1 MVINIT
7 GTRCLMRRRQT
18 ACRPGFD
25 CLLVAAVRLVIL
37 AWGIGLWQPTWL
49 IAAERIVVD
58 RMIAEVNNEVI
69 TLYDLNQELQVYQ
82 ENLKGMGYPAEKER
96 ELLFKL
102 RSDLLNQLIDR
113 KLADQEI
120 ERNKIQ
126 VSETEIDKTIERIKE
141 ARHYTDEDLRAGLAR
156 QGVTY
161 QDYRKEIR
169 EQILRQK
176 LVNIEVK
183 SKIVITDEDIQASY
197 DQHKEKYSGA
207 KKYHLWNIYVQ
218 LPKYASETDKRAAY
232 QAMEALY
239 GQLKG
244 GRSFEAVVQD
254 ISGAS
259 SVAKGS
265 DLGLFRLEELAS
277 DLRDVVRGMSAGEF
291 SRVLESGF
299 GYQII
304 FLQQI
309 LETGAKSVEAVR
321 SEIQQTLYDE
331 AINKRYQEW
340 LENLRQ
346 QAHIRVIK

>member
-1 MVINIT
+1 MVINMT
-7 GTRCLMRRRQT
+7 ETRCLIRRGQTTRRR
-18 ACRPGFD
+18 RRD
-25 CLLVAAVRLVIL
+25 RLLVVAVGLVVL
-37 AWGIGLWQPTWL
+37 SWGIGLWRPTWL

-58 RMIAEVNNEVI
+58 RMIAEVNNDVI
-69 TLYDLNQELQVYQ
+69 TLYDLNQEMQPYQ

-96 ELLFKL
+96 ELLFKI

-141 ARHYTDEDLRAGLAR
+141 TRHYTDEDLRAGLAR

-161 QDYRKEIR
+161 QDYRKEVR

-183 SKIVITDEDIQASY
+183 SKIVITDEDIQAYY
-197 DQHKEKYSGA
+197 DQHKEKYSAA

-218 LPKYASETDKRAAY
+218 LPQYAPESDKRAAY
-232 QAMEALY
+232 QAMEAVY

-244 GRSFEAVVQD
+244 GRSFEAVFQD

-265 DLGLFRLEELAS
+265 DLGVFQLDELAS
-277 DLRDVVRGMSAGEF
+277 DLRDVVRGMSPGEY

-304 FLQQI
+304 YLQRI
-309 LETGAKSVEAVR
+309 LEADAKSVEAVR

-340 LENLRQ
+340 LDNLRQ
-346 QAHIRVIK
+346 QAHIRVIQ

>member
-1 MVINIT
+1 MVINMT
-7 GTRCLMRRRQT
+7 GTRCPMHRGQTTRRRRT
-18 ACRPGFD
+18 DR
-25 CLLVAAVRLVIL
+25 LLVLAVGLSLL
-37 AWGIGLWQPTWL
+37 AGGIGLWRPTWL

-58 RMIAEVNNEVI
+58 RMVAEVNNEVI
-69 TLYDLNQELQVYQ
+69 TLYDLNQELQPYE
-82 ENLKGMGYPAEKER
+82 ENLKSMGYPAEKQR
-96 ELLFKL
+96 ELLFKI

-113 KLADQEI
+113 KLADEEI

-141 ARHYTDEDLRAGLAR
+141 TRHYTDEDLRAGLAR

-176 LVNIEVK
+176 LVTIEVK
-183 SKIVITDEDIQASY
+183 SKTVITDDDIQAY
-197 DQHKEKYSGA
+197 YNQHKEKYTGA

-218 LPKYASETDKRAAY
+218 LPEYASESDKRSAY
-232 QAMEALY
+232 QAMETLY

-254 ISGAS
+254 ISGGS
-259 SVAKGS
+259 SMAKGS
-265 DLGLFRLEELAS
+265 DLGLFRLEELAA
-277 DLRDVVRGMSAGEF
+277 DLRDVVRGMSPGEF

-299 GYQII
+299 GYQIV
-304 FLQQI
+304 FLQRI
-309 LETGAKSVEAVR
+309 LETDAKSIDQVK

-346 QAHIRVIK
+346 QAHIRVIQ